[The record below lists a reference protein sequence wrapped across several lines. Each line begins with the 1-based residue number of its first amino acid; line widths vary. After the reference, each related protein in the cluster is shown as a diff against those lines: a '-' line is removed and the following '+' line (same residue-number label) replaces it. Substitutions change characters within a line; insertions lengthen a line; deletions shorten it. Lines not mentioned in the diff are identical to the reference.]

1 VGEPATNA
9 LLVHAAQDLDQLSD
23 DALMLRLRE
32 GCPEAFDELVRR
44 HQRGALQAAFRF
56 LGCAAEAEDAAQNAF
71 LNIYRRRDRYQARGC
86 FRAYLFRVVVNEA
99 RAKLR
104 QRRRQQATLRRME
117 EAQPGAKAPP
127 AEEAAGDGP
136 LQHALSRLSA
146 RQREVIALRFGAD
159 LPLEDIARALRLPL
173 GTVKSRLF
181 GGLRDLRRAI
191 QGGPE

>member
-1 VGEPATNA
+1 MGEPAASA
-9 LLVHAAQDLDQLSD
+9 LSVRTAEDLDQLSD

-104 QRRRQQATLRRME
+104 QRRRQQATLRRLE
-117 EAQPGAKAPP
+117 EEPGTTAAQGV
-127 AEEAAGDGP
+127 EAAGDEP
-136 LQHALSRLSA
+136 LQRALSRLPV
-146 RQREVIALRFGAD
+146 RQRAVIALRFGAD
-159 LPLEDIARALRLPL
+159 LPLQDIARALRLPL

-181 GGLRDLRRAI
+181 GGLQNLRREI
-191 QGGPE
+191 QGEPA